1 MRKYII
7 AILFFLTYNLDAQQ
21 ELSNEQIIEISDY
34 IFQLEKKD
42 SSFISGM
49 QSIHTKDLDSILDPY
64 VKFKRLLANYDTLY
78 QKYIKLD
85 SAYQILSK
93 QQGIPK
99 QISPPNT
106 DKKDTLKTKSNTS
119 KVNSSL
125 NLPPIDS
132 TYLREPIYKS
142 ITFEINTSILNKK
155 FHADLDELVKLLKKN
170 PKQKV
175 HLEGSACASG
185 NLSLNEVISAQ
196 RATIVQ
202 NYLIKNE
209 IQFSRILKS
218 SYVHDEANIPESE
231 RIKYRSCHIRLMK

>member
-7 AILFFLTYNLDAQQ
+7 AFLFFLTYSVNAQQ
-21 ELSNEQIIEISDY
+21 ELSNEQIIEISEY

-42 SSFISGM
+42 SSFITGM

-64 VKFKRLLANYDTLY
+64 KKFKRLLANYDTLF
-78 QKYIKLD
+78 QKYTKLD
-85 SAYQILSK
+85 SAYNELSK
-93 QQGIPK
+93 QLNVQKPSSQTTSI
-99 QISPPNT
+99 
-106 DKKDTLKTKSNTS
+106 KKDSVKT
-119 KVNSSL
+119 NSSVSSAPKIL
-125 NLPPIDS
+125 SATPVDS
-132 TYLREPIYKS
+132 TYLKDPIYKT

-155 FHADLDELVKLLKKN
+155 YHPELDELVKLLKKN

-175 HLEGSACASG
+175 HLEGSACGTG

-209 IQFSRILKS
+209 IQFSRIIKS
-218 SYVHDEANIPESE
+218 SYVHDESNIPESE
-231 RIKYRSCHIRLMK
+231 RIKYRSCHIRLIK

>member
-1 MRKYII
+1 
-7 AILFFLTYNLDAQQ
+7 
-21 ELSNEQIIEISDY
+21 
-34 IFQLEKKD
+34 
-42 SSFISGM
+42 
-49 QSIHTKDLDSILDPY
+49 

-85 SAYQILSK
+85 SAYQVLSK

-106 DKKDTLKTKSNTS
+106 DKKDTLKTKSITS

-132 TYLREPIYKS
+132 TYLREPIFKS

-202 NYLIKNE
+202 NYLINL
-209 IQFSRILKS
+209 S
-218 SYVHDEANIPESE
+218 H
-231 RIKYRSCHIRLMK
+231 